1 MYSTMLRKYNA
12 RDASPAFSR
21 TPQERIS
28 VLKVTKSGGCVDRDQ
43 AFMKSHREAQI
54 RSYFF
59 GRAVPSTAFS
69 PSGTTISL
77 SPHTQLIDFR
87 SLAIYNITV
96 DEDEDDYDPSAFL
109 PGGSGAEDYDPSH
122 QQDGGELDDAHSP
135 ASQKTSSST
144 SASAAPLSR
153 IPPHLPIPKALENCL
168 LAITN
173 AHPTAPPHEIRDASI
188 MGFAYV
194 DEVDEKKHRL
204 RMMLP
209 VAGRVP
215 ARAMIWGRRWPAEIV
230 GLLR

>member
-1 MYSTMLRKYNA
+1 MLKKYHTKA
-12 RDASPAFSR
+12 VSPVFSR
-21 TPQERIS
+21 PSQEHIS
-28 VLKVTKSGGCVDRDQ
+28 VLKVTKSGGCVERDQ
-43 AFMKSHREAQI
+43 AFLKSHRESQI

-59 GRAVPSTAFS
+59 GRAVSSTAFS
-69 PSGTTISL
+69 PSGATIAL
-77 SPHTQLIDFR
+77 SPHTQQVDFN

-109 PGGSGAEDYDPSH
+109 PGGSGGHEDHDSSH
-122 QQDGGELDDAHSP
+122 KQDGAESDDAGTP
-135 ASQKTSSST
+135 ASQKP
-144 SASAAPLSR
+144 SASTIPLVKLPQSTVTS
-153 IPPHLPIPKALENCL
+153 PIPKALESSL

-173 AHPTAPPHEIRDASI
+173 AHPNAPLNEIRDASI

-215 ARAMIWGRRWPAEIV
+215 ARAMIWGRRWPAEII